1 MKDTLNASAGFP
13 LNVFEFNQRAWDQL
27 VTSGNRWTVPVSE
40 EDIAKARNGDWRLV
54 LTPSLPVPDA
64 WFPKLEGCRVLCLAS
79 GGGQQGPILA
89 AAGAVVTVFDASE
102 KQLAQDRLVAEREGL
117 SLTTVQGDMA
127 DLSCF
132 DDESFDF
139 IFHPCSNCFA
149 ESIRPVW
156 QEAYRVLCPGGS
168 IVSGFVKP
176 VHGLFDPELDKQGIF
191 QLKFQMP
198 HSDLKVGEDDRATW
212 FGADA
217 PIEFV
222 HSLDDQLGGQL
233 DAGFLIAGFYEDDW
247 GGDEPIDQFI
257 KSFIAVRSIKPLL

>member
-1 MKDTLNASAGFP
+1 M
-13 LNVFEFNQRAWDQL
+13 NVFEFNQRAWDQL
-27 VTSGNRWTVPVSE
+27 VASGNRWTVPVSR
-40 EDIAKARNGDWRLV
+40 EDIAKAREGDWRLV
-54 LTPSLPVPDA
+54 LTPSLSVPHS
-64 WFPKLEGCRVLCLAS
+64 WFPVLKGCRVLCLGS

-89 AAGAVVTVFDASE
+89 AAGADITVFDASD

-117 SLTTVQGDMA
+117 SLATVQGDMA
-127 DLSCF
+127 DLSYF
-132 DDESFDF
+132 EDETFDF

-156 QEAYRVLCPGGS
+156 KEAYRVLRPGGS

-176 VHGLFDPELDKQGIF
+176 ILGLFDPELDKQGVF

-198 HSDLKVGEDDRATW
+198 HSDLKVSEADRAEW
-212 FGADA
+212 LGADA

-233 DAGFLIAGFYEDDW
+233 DAGFLIAGFYEDNW
-247 GGDEPIDQFI
+247 GGDEPIDRFI
-257 KSFIAVRSIKPLL
+257 KSFIAVRSIKPEA

>member
-1 MKDTLNASAGFP
+1 M
-13 LNVFEFNQRAWDQL
+13 NVFEFNQRAWDQL
-27 VTSGNRWTVPVSE
+27 VASGNRWTVPVSRE
-40 EDIAKARNGDWRLV
+40 GIAKAREGDWRLV
-54 LTPSLPVPDA
+54 LTPSLSVPHA
-64 WFPKLEGCRVLCLAS
+64 WFPVLKGCRVLCLGS

-89 AAGAVVTVFDASE
+89 AAGADITVFDASD

-117 SLTTVQGDMA
+117 SLATVQGDMA
-127 DLSCF
+127 DLSYF
-132 DDESFDF
+132 EDETFDF

-156 QEAYRVLCPGGS
+156 KEAYRVLRPGGS

-176 VHGLFDPELDKQGIF
+176 ILGLFDPELDKQGVF

-198 HSDLKVGEDDRATW
+198 HSDLKVSEADRAEW
-212 FGADA
+212 LGADA

-233 DAGFLIAGFYEDDW
+233 DAGFLIAGFYEDNW
-247 GGDEPIDQFI
+247 GGDEPIDRFI
-257 KSFIAVRSIKPLL
+257 KSFIAVRSIKR

>member
-1 MKDTLNASAGFP
+1 M
-13 LNVFEFNQRAWDQL
+13 NVFEFNQRAWDQL
-27 VTSGNRWTVPVSE
+27 VASGNRWTVPVSR
-40 EDIAKARNGDWRLV
+40 EDIAKAREGDWRLV
-54 LTPSLPVPDA
+54 LTPSLSVPDS
-64 WFPKLEGCRVLCLAS
+64 WFPVLKGSRVLCLAS

-89 AAGAVVTVFDASE
+89 AAGADITVFDASD

-117 SLTTVQGDMA
+117 SLATVQGDMA
-127 DLSCF
+127 DLSYF
-132 DDESFDF
+132 EDETFDF

-156 QEAYRVLCPGGS
+156 KEAYRVLCPGGS

-176 VHGLFDPELDKQGIF
+176 ILGLFDPELDKQGVF

-198 HSDLKVGEDDRATW
+198 HSDLKVSEADRAEW

-233 DAGFLIAGFYEDDW
+233 DAGFLIAGFYEDNW
-247 GGDEPIDQFI
+247 GGDEPIDRFI
-257 KSFIAVRSIKPLL
+257 KSFIAVRSIKPEA

>member
-1 MKDTLNASAGFP
+1 M
-13 LNVFEFNQRAWDQL
+13 NVFEFNQRAWDLL
-27 VTSGNRWTVPVSE
+27 VASGNRWTVPVSE
-40 EDIAKARNGDWRLV
+40 EDIAKARKGDWQLV
-54 LTPSLPVPDA
+54 LTPSLMVPDA
-64 WFPKLEGCRVLCLAS
+64 WFPDLEGCQVLCLAS

-89 AAGAVVTVFDASE
+89 AAGADVTVFDASD
-102 KQLAQDRLVAEREGL
+102 KQLAQDRLVAERDGL
-117 SLTTVQGDMA
+117 SLTTVHGDMA

-132 DDESFDF
+132 EDEIFDF

-156 QEAYRVLCPGGS
+156 QEAYRVLRPGGS

-176 VHGLFDPELDKQGIF
+176 IHGLFDPELLEQGVF
-191 QLKFQMP
+191 QLKFTMP
-198 HSDLKVGEDDRATW
+198 HSDLNVSEADRVEW

-247 GGDEPIDQFI
+247 GGDEPIDRFI
-257 KSFIAVRSIKPLL
+257 KSFIAVRSIKPAA

>member
-1 MKDTLNASAGFP
+1 M
-13 LNVFEFNQRAWDQL
+13 NVFHFNQIAWDRL
-27 VTSGNRWTVPVSE
+27 VTSGNRWTVPVSP
-40 EDIAKARNGDWRLV
+40 EDIAKARKGDWRLV
-54 LTPSLPVPDA
+54 LTPSVPVPES
-64 WFPKLEGCRVLCLAS
+64 WFPDLQGCRVLCLAS

-89 AAGAVVTVFDASE
+89 AAGADVTVFDASA
-102 KQLAQDRLVAEREGL
+102 KQLAQDRWVAEREGL
-117 SLTTVQGDMA
+117 SLATVQGDMA

-132 DDESFDF
+132 GDASFDF
-139 IFHPCSNCFA
+139 VFHPCSNCFA

-156 QEAYRVLCPGGS
+156 QETYRVLSPGGS

-176 VHGLFDPELDKQGIF
+176 VHGLFDPELDKQGVF
-191 QLKFQMP
+191 QLRFTMP
-198 HSDLKVGEDDRATW
+198 HSDLKVSDAERAEW

-247 GGDEPIDQFI
+247 GGGEPIDRFI
-257 KSFIAVRSIKPLL
+257 KSFIAVRAIKPVS

>member
-1 MKDTLNASAGFP
+1 M
-13 LNVFEFNQRAWDQL
+13 NVFEFNQRAWDQL
-27 VTSGNRWTVPVSE
+27 VASGNRWTVPVSR
-40 EDIAKARNGDWRLV
+40 EDIAKAREGDWRLV
-54 LTPSLPVPDA
+54 LTPSLSVPDS
-64 WFPKLEGCRVLCLAS
+64 WFPVLKGCRVLCLAS

-89 AAGAVVTVFDASE
+89 AAGADITVFDASD

-117 SLTTVQGDMA
+117 SLATVQGDMA
-127 DLSCF
+127 DLSYF
-132 DDESFDF
+132 EDETFDF

-156 QEAYRVLCPGGS
+156 KEAYRVLCPGGS

-176 VHGLFDPELDKQGIF
+176 ILGLFDPELDKQGVF

-198 HSDLKVGEDDRATW
+198 HSDLKVSEADRAEW

-233 DAGFLIAGFYEDDW
+233 DAGFLIAGFYEDNW
-247 GGDEPIDQFI
+247 GGDEPIDRFI
-257 KSFIAVRSIKPLL
+257 KSCTAVRSIKPEA